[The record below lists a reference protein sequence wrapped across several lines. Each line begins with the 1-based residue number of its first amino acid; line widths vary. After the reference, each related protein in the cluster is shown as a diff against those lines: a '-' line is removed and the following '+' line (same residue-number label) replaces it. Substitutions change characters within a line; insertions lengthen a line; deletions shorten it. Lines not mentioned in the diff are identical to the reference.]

1 MSNPNSKVN
10 SRVNE
15 PLDVES
21 PTPFVSLG
29 ITKTVITYVFFNFFI
44 KSY

>member
-15 PLDVES
+15 PLDVGS
-21 PTPFVSLG
+21 PTVSGFTL
-29 ITKTVITYVFFNFFI
+29 NNL
-44 KSY
+44 

>member
-15 PLDVES
+15 PLDVGS
-21 PTPFVSLG
+21 PTPTG
-29 ITKTVITYVFFNFFI
+29 VILTYKEVF
-44 KSY
+44 YAL